1 MKNLKIIALLALGIS
16 LIIIVVQNTA
26 PVPARILWYEAELP
40 MIVLLFVV
48 AIGAFVAGILSSMV
62 RSKKKT
68 TASRRTSERK
78 SGRPPQYSE

>member
-1 MKNLKIIALLALGIS
+1 MKNLKIIALLVLGIS

-48 AIGAFVAGILSSMV
+48 AIGAFVAGILVSML
-62 RSKKKT
+62 RSKKKAS
-68 TASRRTSERK
+68 ASRRSTERK
-78 SGRPPQYSE
+78 SGRPPQQGE